1 MSRTVSVVLF
11 FFLTGLILNAQS
23 PLNRLD
29 TFYFNG
35 EKQKAID
42 YAESLLNST
51 SLSDS
56 GKKAVAAYMEIKRI
70 LGNDTLSDG
79 KKRDCLDVAL
89 PLATEAVNTNP
100 VCADAYYARGLN
112 RMFAANLVREFSSL
126 NNITSARDDFVNA
139 FNLDNSHYGCLSELA
154 GIYGYMPELI
164 TFGDRNIA
172 VNLSKKLYS
181 IRGTRRDACQLAAL
195 LLRRNW
201 SPKKRNGMKE
211 KAKTAF
217 EKSASS
223 FDAAASFEG
232 SEEADKFFRSDDSDR
247 NEAENLCRT
256 FNLSLEEIT
265 GERAWSRIH

>member
-1 MSRTVSVVLF
+1 MNRALSII
-11 FFLTGLILNAQS
+11 FFLFMAGFGLNAQS
-23 PLNRLD
+23 LLNRLD

-42 YAESLLNST
+42 YAESLLTSTALSDSERKAVSAYMKIKEILGNT

-56 GKKAVAAYMEIKRI
+56 E
-70 LGNDTLSDG
+70 
-79 KKRDCLDVAL
+79 KRDCLDKAL
-89 PLATEAVNTNP
+89 PLATEAVNTTP
-100 VCADAYYARGLN
+100 VCADAFYVRGLN

-126 NNITSARDDFVNA
+126 NNITSAKNDFVNA
-139 FNLDNSHYGCLSELA
+139 FNLDKNHYGCLSELA

-201 SPKKRNGMKE
+201 SLKKRNGMKE
-211 KAKTAF
+211 KAKAAF
-217 EKSASS
+217 KAANSP
-223 FDAAASFEG
+223 FAAAAAFEG
-232 SEEADKFFRSDDSDR
+232 SEEADKFFKSESGDR
-247 NEAENLCRT
+247 NEAEILCQT
-256 FNLSLEEIT
+256 FSLSQEEIT
-265 GERAWSRIH
+265 GETAWSRIN